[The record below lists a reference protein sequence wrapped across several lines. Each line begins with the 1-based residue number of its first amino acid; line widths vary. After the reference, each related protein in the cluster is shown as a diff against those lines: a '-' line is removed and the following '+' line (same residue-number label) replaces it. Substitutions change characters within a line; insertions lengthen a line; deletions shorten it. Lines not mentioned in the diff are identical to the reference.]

1 MSRSTFLGPHAVGIL
16 LALSASDSMGL
27 TRILRPE
34 PEMDPLFMLNALES
48 RPRSMHP
55 RPRSLKGKPHRAR
68 KNRSKIKAARTQ
80 NRKRK

>member
-34 PEMDPLFMLNALES
+34 PEMDPLLMLENIERHS
-48 RPRSMHP
+48 RHHRMDDFGPRKS
-55 RPRSLKGKPHRAR
+55 RKAR
-68 KNRSKIKAARTQ
+68 KNRSKIKAARKQ
-80 NRKRK
+80 KHGKR